1 MKKIKSI
8 GFEGLNGSGK
18 GTRISIFTKYFRSK
32 NTQYAVLRGDGLR
45 FGTGSKEY
53 DSDSSWWRENVAYLL
68 DKKENPLEKLNLQ
81 YQRLSRERL
90 VTERALMNSLSDGET
105 GVILFDRSFISR
117 YFTMQQYIPGITL
130 ENALKAVNPKTGKVV
145 KPIIPDVTV
154 VFKLSKQTLLERLEY
169 GSGEGQN
176 IRKRIVTEHYDLYM
190 ALVQEMESRGDVIII
205 DGEKDLA
212 QIDKIM
218 MEISNNE

>member
-1 MKKIKSI
+1 
-8 GFEGLNGSGK
+8 
-18 GTRISIFTKYFRSK
+18 
-32 NTQYAVLRGDGLR
+32 
-45 FGTGSKEY
+45 
-53 DSDSSWWRENVAYLL
+53 
-68 DKKENPLEKLNLQ
+68 
-81 YQRLSRERL
+81 
-90 VTERALMNSLSDGET
+90 MNSLNEGET

-117 YFTMQQYIPGITL
+117 YFTMQQYVPGITL
-130 ENALKAVNPKTGKVV
+130 EDALKAVNPKNGKVV

-154 VFKLSKQTLLERLEY
+154 VLKLSKQTLLERLEH

-190 ALVQEMESRGDVIII
+190 ALVKEMESREDVVVI

-218 MEISNNE
+218 KGISNNE